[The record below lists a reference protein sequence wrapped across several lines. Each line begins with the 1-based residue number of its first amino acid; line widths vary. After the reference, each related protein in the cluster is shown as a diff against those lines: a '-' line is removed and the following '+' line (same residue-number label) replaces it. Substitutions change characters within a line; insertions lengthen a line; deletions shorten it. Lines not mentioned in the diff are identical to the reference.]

1 MGKVTI
7 KDVAR
12 EAGVSISTV
21 SNALNG
27 VDVVLPETKA
37 HILEVADR
45 LHYIPNMNGRNLK
58 TKATKTIGLL
68 VTSLKG
74 PYFGILADTLF
85 WECKKNGYDFNIF
98 VTWDSQSAMNNVL
111 GNRVDGWII
120 LDNDIQE
127 PEENRIFAYEIPT
140 VFLYREASGEK
151 ASSVVFDSYH
161 DGVMATE
168 YLLQKKPQK
177 IAFVQGVWN
186 NYDAKQRYQGFMDT
200 LARHDMEVE
209 PEYILNGSF
218 ERYTAHDAMQEFL
231 QKKLPIPDAIF
242 AANDL
247 SAIGCMDVL
256 LEAGY
261 HIPEDIIV
269 MGVDDIELGEWYR
282 PALTTIRTGIEKQ
295 AVVAVEKMMTLLTGE
310 ARGDI
315 TKIQGTL
322 IERQSTDKN
331 AGAD

>member
-98 VTWDSQSAMNNVL
+98 VTWNSQSAMNNVL

-120 LDNDIQE
+120 LDNDIKEQ
-127 PEENRIFAYEIPT
+127 EENRIFSYEIPT
-140 VFLYREASGEK
+140 VFLDREAFGKK
-151 ASSVVFDSYH
+151 ASSVVFDSYR
-161 DGVMATE
+161 DGVMAAE
-168 YLLQKKPQK
+168 YLFKRKPQRF
-177 IAFVQGVWN
+177 AFIQGVWN
-186 NYDAKQRYQGFMDT
+186 NYDARQRYQGFVDT
-200 LARHDMEVE
+200 LAGYGIKVA

-231 QKKLPIPDAIF
+231 KKGLPIPDAIF
-242 AANDL
+242 ATNDL

-261 HIPEDIIV
+261 KIPDDVIV

-295 AVVAVEKMMTLLTGE
+295 AVVAVDKMMQLLAGNTE
-310 ARGDI
+310 GDV

-322 IERQSTDKN
+322 IERQSTNKN